1 MSAFLKHLATLPAPP
16 SEGTALTVDVPT
28 KGITVRARMPKA
40 GALFFTSVGTLLAHR
55 AARDVEPDPGTA
67 DHLRDFYAAIVCE
80 TVDGIGP
87 IGGPIEPCR
96 LVSVRSD
103 ATPAALVESVA
114 SGGDAPALW
123 IWQILDGTS
132 AKMIGD
138 AVYTFAG
145 EGRALPPFVSPAD
158 PSPPSPGSG
167 GPSEPTP

>member
-16 SEGTALTVDVPT
+16 SAGTALIVDVPA

-40 GALFFTSVGTLLAHR
+40 GALFFSSVGTLLAHR
-55 AARDVEPDPGTA
+55 AARDGEPEPGPA

-96 LVSVRSD
+96 FVAVRAD

-114 SGGDAPALW
+114 SAGDAPALW
-123 IWQILDGTS
+123 IWQVLDGTT
-132 AKMIGD
+132 AKTVGD

-167 GPSEPTP
+167 EPSEPIP